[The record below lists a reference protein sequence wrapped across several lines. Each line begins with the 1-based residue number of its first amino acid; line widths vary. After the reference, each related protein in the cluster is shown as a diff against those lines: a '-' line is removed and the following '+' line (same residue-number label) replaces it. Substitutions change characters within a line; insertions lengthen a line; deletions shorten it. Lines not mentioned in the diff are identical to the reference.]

1 MKDLIIM
8 AVESTAEWRQRKAQE
23 YPDDHRNIDASLQLA
38 DLAKELYA
46 LPDDDPRLIEIE
58 SYNDRPEMLDLMSEI
73 MEQQSVL
80 LRLVGF
86 SGGFED
92 AGDYL
97 DRLVEIHREAF
108 GERDRAPTG

>member
-23 YPDDHRNIDASLQLA
+23 FPDDRRNIDASLQLA
-38 DLAKELYA
+38 DLAKELSA

-58 SYNDRPEMLDLMSEI
+58 GYYDRPEMLDLMPEIRGQESE
-73 MEQQSVL
+73 L

-97 DRLVEIHREAF
+97 DRLIQIHREAF
-108 GERDRAPTG
+108 GERDRAPAR